1 VVAAGE
7 SELEMARKKSKDK
20 GQHIDRLRE
29 KAGSQGTDKWDWKNK
44 TGQSFRANGAE
55 GQRHPKE
62 RPGDVF
68 K

>member
-1 VVAAGE
+1 
-7 SELEMARKKSKDK
+7 MARKTKGKDK

-29 KAGSQGTDKWDWKNK
+29 KAGSQGSDRWDWTNK
-44 TGQSFRANGAE
+44 TGKSFREKGVE

>member
-1 VVAAGE
+1 
-7 SELEMARKKSKDK
+7 MRKSKSRDK

-29 KAGSQGTDKWDWKNK
+29 KAGLPGTDRFDWKNK
-44 TGQSFRANGAE
+44 TGKSFRAKGAE
-55 GQRHPKE
+55 GQRHPPQ

>member
-1 VVAAGE
+1 
-7 SELEMARKKSKDK
+7 MAKKRKDK

-29 KAGSQGTDKWDWKNK
+29 KAGYASDRFDWKNK
-44 TGQSFRANGAE
+44 TGHSFRTKGDNGK
-55 GQRHPKE
+55 QFPRQ